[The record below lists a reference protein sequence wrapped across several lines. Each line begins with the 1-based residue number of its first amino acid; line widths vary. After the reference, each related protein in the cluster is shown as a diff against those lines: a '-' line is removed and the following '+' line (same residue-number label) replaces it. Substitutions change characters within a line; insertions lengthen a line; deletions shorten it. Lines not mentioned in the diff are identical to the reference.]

1 MTAVVTFLSFSRAA
15 SSEGDIGLTSMVIE
29 FGMRRATDVFNEY
42 ALLVDIVFSDKR
54 LRQLYIRQTYSGFL
68 PDKEHKDNV
77 TIDAVRCAQVR

>member
-1 MTAVVTFLSFSRAA
+1 MSHFSHLAGPQVAR
-15 SSEGDIGLTSMVIE
+15 GDIGLTSMVIE
-29 FGMRRATDVFNEY
+29 FWMRRATDVFNEY

-77 TIDAVRCAQVR
+77 TIDAVRCAHVR